1 MDAAR
6 VLTALSRCFG
16 IGGIKVGD
24 SCRKC
29 PAHASFGLEFAQ
41 GTRLGSGDSS
51 YNDSWRVSWMIAGLL
66 WVRRKVNQGRRE
78 ESPDTALRQQR
89 NLLGLWLG
97 G

>member
-1 MDAAR
+1 
-6 VLTALSRCFG
+6 
-16 IGGIKVGD
+16 
-24 SCRKC
+24 
-29 PAHASFGLEFAQ
+29 
-41 GTRLGSGDSS
+41 
-51 YNDSWRVSWMIAGLL
+51 MIAGLL